1 MDAAARRQA
10 IIETAMPLFARKGFA
25 GTTTKEIAE
34 RAGVSEAL
42 LYQHFPNK
50 AALYEAIQRFGCQI
64 DPALAE
70 MNALAASTATLV
82 DMVQA
87 MFQHIVFGAFADPAT
102 ARIRQRLVLQSLL
115 DDGEYAR
122 ILLSRV
128 AASCL
133 PIFTSSFAAAKEA
146 GDVHGDMDPRN
157 AFWFAGHIASQ
168 IANVR
173 LPECEIIPQ
182 RGTLEEITAEA
193 VRFCL
198 RGMGLSQA
206 AIERYCGPG
215 AGGPVALG
223 RIASLSDKHQI
234 KGPAPGA
241 KQQEAGIASQGHG
254 DRMRRQDAV
263 VAIARAAGRSK

>member
-173 LPECEIIPQ
+173 LPESEIIPQ

-223 RIASLSDKHQI
+223 RIASLSDKHQ
-234 KGPAPGA
+234 
-241 KQQEAGIASQGHG
+241 EAGIASQGHG